1 MIVFLTPSCYWILF
15 QVSFVYFS
23 RPIFALLLSITGA
36 QYLTGSV
43 FNGLSIT
50 GAQQRGVTRPSRRGL
65 LVLTVAAAEGNAPLL
80 AMHFD
85 FIGD

>member
-1 MIVFLTPSCYWILF
+1 MDSVS
-15 QVSFVYFS
+15 SFVRLFLSAHLRAVAQYY
-23 RPIFALLLSITGA
+23 RGLSITGA

-85 FIGD
+85 FIDD